1 MTEYFIGIVP
11 PEEMY
16 NDIINIQKKYISKLG
31 VEPHITLKAQSNLT
45 DDEQWI
51 ETVTK
56 IIENTN
62 QFEVKIEGTKYFGEL
77 VMFLSVI
84 SPELKTL
91 HQSIVDEL
99 KVPDL
104 LREKYFEG
112 DRYIGHITVGK
123 TTYPS
128 GLSSNT
134 LTWSELKLMEEEI
147 NASINTNHFLVDSV
161 WIYKKE
167 KNEYKRY
174 KQILLHDNKE
184 KNNQFKFISME
195 KDVPEVWIRSL
206 DKKEYSIIKEFL
218 YHAIYVPEGSKKPNK
233 SIVDKKELLKYYED
247 FVRKD
252 DYTMA
257 AVINNRVIGLAWCR
271 QFNETDKSYGFY
283 KDDFVE
289 LNILILPD
297 FRKQG
302 LGKVLME
309 QLIYLLK
316 NNNVNGISLS
326 VTNGNYAQQ
335 LYKNIGFKPIAVR
348 DEDTLM
354 IKKL

>member
-1 MTEYFIGIVP
+1 M
-11 PEEMY
+11 
-16 NDIINIQKKYISKLG
+16 IIRS
-31 VEPHITLKAQSNLT
+31 V
-45 DDEQWI
+45 
-51 ETVTK
+51 
-56 IIENTN
+56 
-62 QFEVKIEGTKYFGEL
+62 EVKDAEKILEYTK
-77 VMFLSVI
+77 
-84 SPELKTL
+84 
-91 HQSIVDEL
+91 
-99 KVPDL
+99 
-104 LREKYFEG
+104 
-112 DRYIGHITVGK
+112 
-123 TTYPS
+123 
-128 GLSSNT
+128 
-134 LTWSELKLMEEEI
+134 
-147 NASINTNHFLVDSV
+147 
-161 WIYKKE
+161 
-167 KNEYKRY
+167 
-174 KQILLHDNKE
+174 
-184 KNNQFKFISME
+184 ME

-233 SIVDKKELLKYYED
+233 SIVDNKELLKYYED
-247 FVRKD
+247 FGRKD

-289 LNILILPD
+289 LNISILPD

-354 IKKL
+354 IKEL